1 MEKNK
6 LKSILNQI
14 STKNDSNTIYTTV
27 NSNNSKSN
35 CSGGTYIG
43 DYSQQINTYG
53 RLNQY
58 PSLNDNIYTTTTTG
72 TYYDTNYLLRKELEE
87 TKTNLDFLM
96 KFLIMKGI
104 IKDEQEFKDFIDAT
118 NLANKLGEVNKDTGL
133 PEELGGCYKYL
144 NALKK

>member
-6 LKSILNQI
+6 LKSILNHSSI
-14 STKNDSNTIYTTV
+14 KNNSNTV
-27 NSNNSKSN
+27 
-35 CSGGTYIG
+35 
-43 DYSQQINTYG
+43 
-53 RLNQY
+53 
-58 PSLNDNIYTTTTTG
+58 YTTTTGSNTCVGNSYSYQINTPIQGNQYPTLTDTVYTTG
-72 TYYDTNYLLRKELEE
+72 YYDTNHLLRKELEE

-104 IKDEQEFKDFIDAT
+104 IKDKQEFKDFIDAT

-144 NALKK
+144 SALKNREE

>member
-1 MEKNK
+1 MASK
-6 LKSILNQI
+6 LKNILDQI
-14 STKNDSNTIYTTV
+14 STANNSNTV
-27 NSNNSKSN
+27 NNTCVGNS
-35 CSGGTYIG
+35 
-43 DYSQQINTYG
+43 YSHQINTPTLG
-53 RLNQY
+53 NQY
-58 PSLNDNIYTTTTTG
+58 PTLTDNIYTTTTTG

-144 NALKK
+144 SALKK